1 MGVELIPDVLAS
13 PELKQARRML
23 RESAKRIRH
32 KTGCNVVAFAA
43 DLDPD
48 LKSASTMAVDP
59 ELEESPAK
67 EVALLKGV
75 LTRCMSLLIMHVG
88 EEQAMVTAV
97 AAASYGAELLRQ
109 AEDEGGSSL

>member
-1 MGVELIPDVLAS
+1 MIPDVLAS

-23 RESAKRIRH
+23 RESAKKIRER
-32 KTGCNVVAFAA
+32 TGCNVVAFAA
-43 DLDPD
+43 ELDLD

-75 LTRCMSLLIMHVG
+75 LTRSMSLLIMHIG
-88 EEQAMVTAV
+88 KEKAMVTAIS
-97 AAASYGAELLRQ
+97 AASYGAELLRQ
-109 AEDEGGSSL
+109 AED